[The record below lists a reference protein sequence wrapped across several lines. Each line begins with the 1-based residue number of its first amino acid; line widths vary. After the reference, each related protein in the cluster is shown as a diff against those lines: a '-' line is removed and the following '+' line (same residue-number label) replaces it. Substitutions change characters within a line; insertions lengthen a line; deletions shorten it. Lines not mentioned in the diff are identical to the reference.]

1 MNSFTNL
8 YFILQ
13 YSETVMLEAV
23 NIVANRLQEYSKE
36 TRHKVSQKDLP
47 PFQPKHFT
55 SVVIIHHKKSHSRKE
70 EIEFIANIQ
79 HKGKINPT
87 KQLDDVGVAQTVKDF
102 SEVFT
107 KFNGTN
113 DFPTAVLIEGAPGI
127 GKTTLCKEIMF
138 QWSSQ
143 NLLQCKKI
151 MFSVF
156 LRDPIAQC
164 LQSLQDFVGYCCKFT
179 EKINSIIEEY
189 ISFTAG
195 KDIVVILDG
204 YDELPENIRN
214 NSGLFLVKL
223 INQNCVELLKCT
235 VVITSRLSVSAEL
248 HGIVDR
254 RVEIMGFTENNRKEY
269 IMQALE
275 NDSENV
281 EKLLK
286 YLEKNPTINA
296 YCYIPLNMTILLSLF
311 TEGRKEAVELPT
323 TQTEINKTFI
333 YVTISRSI
341 KKTQKEPLDCS
352 IANFEDIPAKY
363 NKNFYE
369 LCQLAYNALH
379 DDKIVF
385 SKNEVQKFCKH
396 LACSNDWS
404 GLGLLKAVEFFN
416 AKDGVNVSLNFLH
429 LSLQETLAAYHI
441 TLLPKNRQINLLKE
455 TSLNTRYFNT
465 RIMYVGLTKGQS
477 FAFKHFLSG
486 NRLQVS
492 TLFSLW
498 LYKSAGI
505 SDELIGNKVLCL
517 HLFQCFS
524 EAENDDMCRYV
535 GSLLRDGEIDLSGQT
550 LSAVNIHTLG
560 LFLGR
565 SSIKQWKL
573 LNLSNCY
580 LGMQEIEQL
589 CTFCST
595 VHIDHLNV
603 SYNNLTQSSTDMLT
617 KMFFTCKV
625 KQVIMHSED
634 DNRKQYN
641 IINHS
646 IRQYS
651 AHIMVPLQTKI
662 FVTDGSILVI
672 CKYSYTDII
681 AILLSENY
689 LSIHLFSCQLGST
702 SNDRVSVALRL
713 SESSKNIYLYNC
725 ETSFIDVL
733 ETVMISEVTFFH
745 FMEENNT
752 SFREIRCAVEEIAQF
767 SITLGEDV
775 LPLHVCNMTERP
787 FQEVE
792 EFVQSTTHGSFVFRQ
807 YCYQDIQKILSYF
820 HLRKNVSHFIFRKCF
835 YSFKSPVIVVQ
846 SLQHQKLFCCVL
858 QNQDLCNI
866 VTVSKLL
873 QHVILS
879 GNSISNKGA
888 KILADGISDMTK
900 LQHLELERCN
910 LHEDGLISICNAIN
924 NRKLQTLTLNHNI
937 ITDKVAN
944 ELAQIISRNSCIEV
958 LHLSRCSLQYNG
970 IKAILL
976 ELAKLKCLKVF
987 DVSHNKI
994 NDQGLNLS
1002 TVIAANT
1009 HLEQLDLS
1017 YCEFKANDIIEMFKE
1032 NTVNIKSFNFSGNHI
1047 TETATGSMIQ
1057 RFSNS
1062 TSLQNLSLSNC
1073 YMCETTL
1080 VEILKNVKHSLKH
1093 LDLSFNVITDKA
1105 AKSVADVIHK
1115 NTDLEHLNLTNC
1127 YVQENGLYLI
1137 LKSLRTACNL
1147 KFIDLKSNPMNN
1159 NLAGELADYISNNHL
1174 LNHLSLSNCALQE
1187 EGFLKI
1193 ADALK
1198 KMNVLIYFDI
1208 SSNNITSEVGNK
1220 LIDVFG
1226 ENSKLKHLDI
1236 SECQWNISMIL
1247 CTNMTSLKCLNCSGC
1262 KMDDEQAAYLSCLI
1276 TINTNLEQ
1284 LTLVNCALKPAGLL
1298 KVFNA
1303 LKEFCTVSYLD
1314 ISNNQMTPKVIEE
1327 LAEVIHWKQ
1336 IEHLGMSHCLQGE
1349 NSSVVLTAIANS
1361 VTLQYLDLS
1370 YNDISDHEGNLV
1382 ASAIIANN
1390 NLHHINLA
1398 NNKFTTNGIKI
1409 ILNATASIDLIHHS
1423 NIDSYSITDELTRD
1437 LEAVTV
1443 SNSGLE
1449 SIALDEYVIQDIKEP
1464 LSACISKLV
1473 VNKLCVN
1480 KHIADNENMD
1490 LTDNFKGNSML
1501 KNNEVFVVCEIVNT
1515 TATLVQI
1522 NLSHTNISDQSAEI
1536 LVSGIKKNCGIQHL
1550 ELASCSLHEEGL
1562 KLIIDV
1568 IKDRNIRTLNLSY
1581 NSISD
1586 YIACELASVI
1596 MTKHCIEILQMKRC
1610 RLKHTGIQKIIAA
1623 LKKINSLQNL
1633 NLSYNKMAGITPNI
1647 TAVFAANI
1655 HLKILDFSHC
1665 ELHKL
1670 IIKSNTSNIK
1680 VLNVNGNNINS
1691 LTDIN
1696 FICKSVCLHT
1706 LCLSNCISSQIV
1718 SFEVLAM
1725 VKNSLKHLDLSFNVI
1740 TDKSAKSVADVIHNN
1755 PDLEHLNLSNCKLQE
1770 KGLTLILR
1778 AAKNASHLK
1787 YINLEANRVNDV
1799 LTGEISSLFS
1809 NNKSLSYVSLCKCM
1823 KQEAGFLN
1831 IADSL
1836 VNTNLIHLEISF
1848 NIITNSTATI
1858 LACSISFHQSKL
1870 KHLNISNCDWQENSF
1885 QIILK
1890 AIMIVNSL
1898 RTINVGGC
1906 EMGDEEIKYLATSIT
1921 ANNAL
1926 EQLMLTKC
1934 AIRSRGLVS
1943 VFEALKKL
1951 CTLNHLDLSYN
1962 QIDKEIMYLL
1972 AEVVSHN
1979 QIEHLNLSHCS
1990 LEANCSVVLTA
2001 IADSFKLQYLDL
2013 SHNTISG
2020 DITNC
2025 VALVITA
2032 NEYLKHVNL
2041 TNNHFNSESLQIIL
2055 KAMATISSLHHINL
2069 GSYIITGEMTDNLVA
2084 VATSNPGLE
2093 TVLILKSKRF

>member
-1 MNSFTNL
+1 
-8 YFILQ
+8 
-13 YSETVMLEAV
+13 MLEAV

-416 AKDGVNVSLNFLH
+416 AKDG
-429 LSLQETLAAYHI
+429 
-441 TLLPKNRQINLLKE
+441 
-455 TSLNTRYFNT
+455 
-465 RIMYVGLTKGQS
+465 
-477 FAFKHFLSG
+477 
-486 NRLQVS
+486 
-492 TLFSLW
+492 
-498 LYKSAGI
+498 
-505 SDELIGNKVLCL
+505 
-517 HLFQCFS
+517 CFS

-550 LSAVNIHTLG
+550 LSAVNIHTL
-560 LFLGR
+560 
-565 SSIKQWKL
+565 
-573 LNLSNCY
+573 
-580 LGMQEIEQL
+580 
-589 CTFCST
+589 
-595 VHIDHLNV
+595 
-603 SYNNLTQSSTDMLT
+603 
-617 KMFFTCKV
+617 
-625 KQVIMHSED
+625 
-634 DNRKQYN
+634 
-641 IINHS
+641 
-646 IRQYS
+646 
-651 AHIMVPLQTKI
+651 
-662 FVTDGSILVI
+662 
-672 CKYSYTDII
+672 
-681 AILLSENY
+681 
-689 LSIHLFSCQLGST
+689 
-702 SNDRVSVALRL
+702 
-713 SESSKNIYLYNC
+713 
-725 ETSFIDVL
+725 DVL

-792 EFVQSTTHGSFVFRQ
+792 EFVQ
-807 YCYQDIQKILSYF
+807 K
-820 HLRKNVSHFIFRKCF
+820 
-835 YSFKSPVIVVQ
+835 
-846 SLQHQKLFCCVL
+846 
-858 QNQDLCNI
+858 
-866 VTVSKLL
+866 
-873 QHVILS
+873 
-879 GNSISNKGA
+879 
-888 KILADGISDMTK
+888 
-900 LQHLELERCN
+900 
-910 LHEDGLISICNAIN
+910 
-924 NRKLQTLTLNHNI
+924 
-937 ITDKVAN
+937 
-944 ELAQIISRNSCIEV
+944 
-958 LHLSRCSLQYNG
+958 
-970 IKAILL
+970 
-976 ELAKLKCLKVF
+976 
-987 DVSHNKI
+987 
-994 NDQGLNLS
+994 
-1002 TVIAANT
+1002 
-1009 HLEQLDLS
+1009 QLDLS

-1490 LTDNFKGNSML
+1490 LTDNFK
-1501 KNNEVFVVCEIVNT
+1501 
-1515 TATLVQI
+1515 
-1522 NLSHTNISDQSAEI
+1522 
-1536 LVSGIKKNCGIQHL
+1536 
-1550 ELASCSLHEEGL
+1550 
-1562 KLIIDV
+1562 
-1568 IKDRNIRTLNLSY
+1568 
-1581 NSISD
+1581 
-1586 YIACELASVI
+1586 
-1596 MTKHCIEILQMKRC
+1596 
-1610 RLKHTGIQKIIAA
+1610 
-1623 LKKINSLQNL
+1623 
-1633 NLSYNKMAGITPNI
+1633 
-1647 TAVFAANI
+1647 
-1655 HLKILDFSHC
+1655 
-1665 ELHKL
+1665 
-1670 IIKSNTSNIK
+1670 
-1680 VLNVNGNNINS
+1680 
-1691 LTDIN
+1691 
-1696 FICKSVCLHT
+1696 
-1706 LCLSNCISSQIV
+1706 
-1718 SFEVLAM
+1718 VLAM

-1799 LTGEISSLFS
+1799 LTVYETRGRIS
-1809 NNKSLSYVSLCKCM
+1809 
-1823 KQEAGFLN
+1823 
-1831 IADSL
+1831 
-1836 VNTNLIHLEISF
+1836 
-1848 NIITNSTATI
+1848 
-1858 LACSISFHQSKL
+1858 
-1870 KHLNISNCDWQENSF
+1870 
-1885 QIILK
+1885 
-1890 AIMIVNSL
+1890 
-1898 RTINVGGC
+1898 
-1906 EMGDEEIKYLATSIT
+1906 
-1921 ANNAL
+1921 
-1926 EQLMLTKC
+1926 
-1934 AIRSRGLVS
+1934 
-1943 VFEALKKL
+1943 
-1951 CTLNHLDLSYN
+1951 
-1962 QIDKEIMYLL
+1962 
-1972 AEVVSHN
+1972 
-1979 QIEHLNLSHCS
+1979 
-1990 LEANCSVVLTA
+1990 
-2001 IADSFKLQYLDL
+2001 
-2013 SHNTISG
+2013 
-2020 DITNC
+2020 
-2025 VALVITA
+2025 
-2032 NEYLKHVNL
+2032 
-2041 TNNHFNSESLQIIL
+2041 
-2055 KAMATISSLHHINL
+2055 
-2069 GSYIITGEMTDNLVA
+2069 
-2084 VATSNPGLE
+2084 
-2093 TVLILKSKRF
+2093 